1 MSSKILT
8 SFCFQYIVSQKRA
21 LEETITKQLM
31 AFDLSMKVVKNNST
45 EILGLLEKMVT
56 RMNGQ
61 EDEIKCL
68 SDQIR
73 VLNGSRKL

>member
-1 MSSKILT
+1 M
-8 SFCFQYIVSQKRA
+8 SQKRA
-21 LEETITKQLM
+21 LEPLEETITKQLM
-31 AFDLSMKVVKNNST
+31 AFDLCMKDVKNNSV
-45 EILGLLEKMVT
+45 EILGLLEKMET

-61 EDEIKCL
+61 EDEIRGL